1 MEKTRSLVICKGLP
15 QVSEEACLDKPQM
28 SKEKGRQEVK
38 TKKLSRRELHRNLAL
53 CHTKPESKCED
64 CDVITLDDSDG
75 DTLRKSNVLAHLKPA
90 VASASYK
97 CGVIGCQEKFDR
109 KFKLEDHKRL
119 KHNQAKLKCMVK
131 GCNIEKLT
139 RYSFYY
145 HVNKEHKKKNVC
157 KEENCGKSFLT
168 AEDLKKHLKLMHQKK
183 GNIVQGIKPIKK
195 ERSNSESDFV

>member
-1 MEKTRSLVICKGLP
+1 MERSQSPIICKGFL
-15 QVSEEACLDKPQM
+15 QASEEACVDEAQKSQDQ
-28 SKEKGRQEVK
+28 ERQEVK

-53 CHTKPESKCED
+53 CHTKPQCQD

-75 DTLRKSNVLAHLKPA
+75 NTTGKSNVLAHLKPA
-90 VASASYK
+90 VVCASYK
-97 CGVIGCQEKFDR
+97 CGVIGCLEKFKR

-119 KHNQAKLKCMVK
+119 KHNQVKLKCMVK

-139 RYSFYY
+139 RYSLYY

-168 AEDLKKHLKLMHQKK
+168 AEDLEKHLKLMHKK
-183 GNIVQGIKPIKK
+183 EGNIVQGTMPI
-195 ERSNSESDFV
+195 ERELSNSDSDFV